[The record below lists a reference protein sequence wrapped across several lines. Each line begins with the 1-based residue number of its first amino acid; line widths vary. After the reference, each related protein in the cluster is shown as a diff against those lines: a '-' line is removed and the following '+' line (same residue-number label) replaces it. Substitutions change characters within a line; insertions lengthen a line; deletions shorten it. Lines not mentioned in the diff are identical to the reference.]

1 MKQLVKTA
9 IIGYCGYKAIDIL
22 MSKNESAE
30 VKDEEYVSFDELE
43 VKEEVKEEVKKESK
57 KDIVKNVAMFVS
69 GLTLGMAIK
78 PTKKITQEHYH
89 ISVFK

>member
-9 IIGYCGYKAIDIL
+9 IIGYCGYKVIDIL

-30 VKDEEYVSFDELE
+30 VKEEEYVPFDELE
-43 VKEEVKEEVKKESK
+43 VKEESK
-57 KDIVKNVAMFVS
+57 KDTVKNVAMFVG

-78 PTKKITQEHYH
+78 PTKKIIQEHYH
-89 ISVFK
+89 ISIFK

>member
-9 IIGYCGYKAIDIL
+9 IIGYCGYKAIDIF

-30 VKDEEYVSFDELE
+30 VKEEEYVSFDELE
-43 VKEEVKEEVKKESK
+43 VKEESK
-57 KDIVKNVAMFVS
+57 KDTVKNVAMFVG

-78 PTKKITQEHYH
+78 PTKKIMQEHYH
-89 ISVFK
+89 ISIFK

>member
-9 IIGYCGYKAIDIL
+9 LIGYCGYKAIDIL

-43 VKEEVKEEVKKESK
+43 VKEESK
-57 KDIVKNVAMFVS
+57 KDTVKNVAMFVS

-78 PTKKITQEHYH
+78 PTKKIIQEHYH
-89 ISVFK
+89 ISIFK

>member
-22 MSKNESAE
+22 TTKKE
-30 VKDEEYVSFDELE
+30 VKEEEEYVSFDELE
-43 VKEEVKEEVKKESK
+43 VKEESK
-57 KDIVKNVAMFVS
+57 KDTVKNAAMFIG

-78 PTKKITQEHYH
+78 PTKKIIQEHYH
-89 ISVFK
+89 ISIFK

>member
-43 VKEEVKEEVKKESK
+43 VKEESK

-78 PTKKITQEHYH
+78 PTKKIIQEHYH

>member
-22 MSKNESAE
+22 TSKKESTE
-30 VKDEEYVSFDELE
+30 VKEEEYVSFDELE
-43 VKEEVKEEVKKESK
+43 VKEETK
-57 KDIVKNVAMFVS
+57 KDTAKNVAMFVG

-78 PTKKITQEHYH
+78 PTKKIIQEHYH
-89 ISVFK
+89 ISIFK

>member
-43 VKEEVKEEVKKESK
+43 VKEESK
-57 KDIVKNVAMFVS
+57 KDIVKNVAMFVG

>member
-1 MKQLVKTA
+1 MKPLVKPA

-30 VKDEEYVSFDELE
+30 VKEEEYVSFDELE
-43 VKEEVKEEVKKESK
+43 VKEESK
-57 KDIVKNVAMFVS
+57 KDSVKNVAMFVG

-78 PTKKITQEHYH
+78 PTKKIIQEHYH
-89 ISVFK
+89 ISIFK

>member
-22 MSKNESAE
+22 TTKKEIKE
-30 VKDEEYVSFDELE
+30 EEYVSFDELE
-43 VKEEVKEEVKKESK
+43 VKEESK
-57 KDIVKNVAMFVS
+57 NDTVKNVAMFVG

-78 PTKKITQEHYH
+78 PTKKIIREHYH
-89 ISVFK
+89 ISIFK

>member
-30 VKDEEYVSFDELE
+30 VKEEEYVPFDELE
-43 VKEEVKEEVKKESK
+43 VKEESK
-57 KDIVKNVAMFVS
+57 KDTVKNVAMFVG

-78 PTKKITQEHYH
+78 PTKKIIQEHYH
-89 ISVFK
+89 ISIFK

>member
-22 MSKNESAE
+22 MTKNESEE
-30 VKDEEYVSFDELE
+30 VKEEERVPFDELE
-43 VKEEVKEEVKKESK
+43 VKEESK
-57 KDIVKNVAMFVS
+57 KDTVKNVAMFVG

-78 PTKKITQEHYH
+78 PTKKIIQEHYH

>member
-22 MSKNESAE
+22 ISKNEIAE
-30 VKDEEYVSFDELE
+30 VKEEEYVPFDELE
-43 VKEEVKEEVKKESK
+43 VKEESK
-57 KDIVKNVAMFVS
+57 KDTVKNVAMFVG

-78 PTKKITQEHYH
+78 PTKKIIQEHYH
-89 ISVFK
+89 ISIFK

>member
-43 VKEEVKEEVKKESK
+43 VKEESK
-57 KDIVKNVAMFVS
+57 KDTVKNVAMFVG

-78 PTKKITQEHYH
+78 PTKKIVQEHYH
-89 ISVFK
+89 ISIFK

>member
-57 KDIVKNVAMFVS
+57 KDKCDFVFS
-69 GLTLGMAIK
+69 HLSFL
-78 PTKKITQEHYH
+78 KKI
-89 ISVFK
+89 

>member
-30 VKDEEYVSFDELE
+30 VKEEEYVSFDELE
-43 VKEEVKEEVKKESK
+43 VKEESK
-57 KDIVKNVAMFVS
+57 
-69 GLTLGMAIK
+69 T
-78 PTKKITQEHYH
+78 E
-89 ISVFK
+89 

>member
-43 VKEEVKEEVKKESK
+43 VKEESK
-57 KDIVKNVAMFVS
+57 KDTVKNVAMFVG

-78 PTKKITQEHYH
+78 PTKKIIQEHYH
-89 ISVFK
+89 ISIFK

>member
-1 MKQLVKTA
+1 MKQLVKTV

-22 MSKNESAE
+22 ISKNESAE
-30 VKDEEYVSFDELE
+30 VKEEEYVSFDELE
-43 VKEEVKEEVKKESK
+43 VKEGSK
-57 KDIVKNVAMFVS
+57 NDTVKNVAMFVG

-78 PTKKITQEHYH
+78 PTKKIIQEHYH

>member
-1 MKQLVKTA
+1 MKQLIKTA

-43 VKEEVKEEVKKESK
+43 VKEESK
-57 KDIVKNVAMFVS
+57 KDTTKNVAMFVG
-69 GLTLGMAIK
+69 GLALGMAIK
-78 PTKKITQEHYH
+78 PTKKIIQEHYH

>member
-30 VKDEEYVSFDELE
+30 VKEEEYVSFDELE
-43 VKEEVKEEVKKESK
+43 VKEESK
-57 KDIVKNVAMFVS
+57 KDTVKNVAMFVG

-78 PTKKITQEHYH
+78 PTKKIIQEHYH
-89 ISVFK
+89 ISIFK

>member
-22 MSKNESAE
+22 TTKKEIKE
-30 VKDEEYVSFDELE
+30 EEYVSFDELE
-43 VKEEVKEEVKKESK
+43 VKEESK
-57 KDIVKNVAMFVS
+57 NDTVKNVAMFVG

-78 PTKKITQEHYH
+78 PTKKIIQEHYH
-89 ISVFK
+89 ISIFK

>member
-22 MSKNESAE
+22 TTKKEE
-30 VKDEEYVSFDELE
+30 EEYVSFDELE
-43 VKEEVKEEVKKESK
+43 VKEESK
-57 KDIVKNVAMFVS
+57 KDIVKNVAMFVG
-69 GLTLGMAIK
+69 GLTLGMTIK
-78 PTKKITQEHYH
+78 PTKKIMQEHYH